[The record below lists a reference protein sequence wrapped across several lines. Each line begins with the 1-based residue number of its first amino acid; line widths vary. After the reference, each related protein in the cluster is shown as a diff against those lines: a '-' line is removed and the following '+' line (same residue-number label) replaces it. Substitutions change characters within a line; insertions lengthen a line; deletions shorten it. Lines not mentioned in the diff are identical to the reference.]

1 MLETLRAVDAFPGFR
16 SRRKQRIVF
25 GYSEFNLDRRKVD
38 AGENVC
44 STSDGLAI
52 AKLAVG

>member
-1 MLETLRAVDAFPGFR
+1 MVETLRAVDAIPGFR